1 MIITTYASIFSGK
14 LEDRRG
20 DAIEEVDPVQEEVC
34 AAVVDVVGDQLTRVR
49 LGQWE
54 ELGEG

>member
-34 AAVVDVVGDQLTRVR
+34 VAVVDVVGDQLARVR
-49 LGQWE
+49 LGQ
-54 ELGEG
+54 